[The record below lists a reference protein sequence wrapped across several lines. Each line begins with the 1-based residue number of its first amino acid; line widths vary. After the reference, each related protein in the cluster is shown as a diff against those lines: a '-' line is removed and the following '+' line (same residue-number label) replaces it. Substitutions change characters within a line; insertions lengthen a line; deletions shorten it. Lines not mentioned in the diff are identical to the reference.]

1 MKLLGGDIDA
11 TKFDIDHEL
20 ATEAT
25 EAHGASEV
33 AVMNIEVRLE
43 RTLRLTFAFW
53 QFFVIYMLCVPFAFG
68 QTSATAGRVEG
79 TVFVLDSQG
88 SSYVPGAKVTL
99 SGAVSLQQETDS
111 QGHYTFAEVAPGAY
125 TITAEFPG
133 LEATESIS
141 VEGGRVAEFPME
153 LKTVEVKT
161 SVTVTETEPEVKTAA
176 PTQTISSSTVIN
188 APNKDDRAESVLPL
202 VPGVVRGPDGRINM
216 GRFPRL
222 QKWISGKQSVIDSAE
237 ECLLTFHREAPR
249 AFWASLGL
257 NFLCH
262 AVAILEVYVV
272 LKFMGASVSL
282 LGALAL
288 EGLTKLINLAGSLN
302 PGNIGTYEGGNV
314 LITKLFGITATSGL
328 TLALCRRARAI
339 FWAAIGAV
347 CLMLMRRA
355 SQQNKTDLESN
366 PNLQGRSGVEPTE
379 QEMNPEQQ
387 KHSQTAI
394 ILANVEQNP
403 TGFSSSLAHVGTL
416 PMVLR
421 ACLTVHGT
429 PADRII
435 VAAPCEQAQLIR
447 STLRQTGRF
456 PASVKFR
463 ELGQEMDLSSLIC
476 HEAAASK
483 SVTIVSGDTIYNPQ
497 VLHRAI
503 EWDGTE
509 ALALLTG
516 RELAGIYVLPQ
527 SLALDVFSKCK
538 LRPQTLADVH
548 SCVEA
553 HGSVVVEHVSAELRH
568 KVAVPEDLPEAER
581 KLDTWLVKPTD
592 GFFARNNR
600 KVSIPISRQ
609 LIKLPLTPNMVTMLV
624 LGVSFTSGAFF
635 ARGGYCST
643 LLGAFLSVVAS
654 VLDGC
659 DGEVA
664 RLKLQSTRF
673 GCWLETVCDYL
684 YYLFVFGGMAIGL
697 TRSLGSR
704 VYLAWGALLC
714 FGAVMSFFAVS
725 LTRQRFSAAHPE
737 KFLAVWQKKAE
748 SQSSNPL
755 LFLGRHTEFIIRR
768 CFFPYALLFFA
779 IVNWTKVAFVA
790 TALGANLVWV
800 IALYS
805 CIALST
811 RKRSPVAAETGAALS
826 QQATT

>member
-1 MKLLGGDIDA
+1 MSKLRFRIKASFRFFAAVLGFGLLAYLMLRTGPQTVWRQVQAVGVGVAIITVLGGISHA
-11 TKFDIDHEL
+11 LKTW
-20 ATEAT
+20 AW
-25 EAHGASEV
+25 
-33 AVMNIEVRLE
+33 
-43 RTLRLTFAFW
+43 RLTFTCDIGGISWFRSFAMRLISEAIA
-53 QFFVIYMLCVPFAFG
+53 QLGLAGKVLGEGVRVSLLGSAVPVANG
-68 QTSATAGRVEG
+68 ISSAAIDAGLYILTSA
-79 TVFVLDSQG
+79 
-88 SSYVPGAKVTL
+88 
-99 SGAVSLQQETDS
+99 
-111 QGHYTFAEVAPGAY
+111 
-125 TITAEFPG
+125 
-133 LEATESIS
+133 
-141 VEGGRVAEFPME
+141 M
-153 LKTVEVKT
+153 
-161 SVTVTETEPEVKTAA
+161 VTVAGISIALLLAPSSGKWRLYALLFAGVLVIFVGLVAVAIGRGWRFASSAA
-176 PTQTISSSTVIN
+176 S
-188 APNKDDRAESVLPL
+188 A
-202 VPGVVRGPDGRINM
+202 M